1 METLNLTKTIYG
13 ATKAQDSLD
22 KEFVEF
28 APKPHTIDDLFN
40 MYDLLFYDIIKEGKS
55 NTHFNIVQES
65 IRHAGYPI
73 NPKDLDINELQAQ
86 IQQIDDDIW
95 SIENEHPFF
104 KNGSV
109 LKNNDN
115 QYYMHSGRRRQINNR
130 GALQLIK
137 KRSGKKGIPDDDF
150 VILVSQACIG
160 GILVGPPI
168 DEIKDL
174 NVDLMEINRFDDSQ
188 FEEILNPIVTS
199 ISGLY

>member
-86 IQQIDDDIW
+86 IQQ
-95 SIENEHPFF
+95 ENEHPFF

-109 LKNNDN
+109 LENNGN

-137 KRSGKKGIPDDDF
+137 RRSGKKGIPDDDF
-150 VILVSQACIG
+150 VILVSQACIE

-199 ISGLY
+199 ISGIY

>member
-73 NPKDLDINELQAQ
+73 NPKDLDIN
-86 IQQIDDDIW
+86 
-95 SIENEHPFF
+95 
-104 KNGSV
+104 G
-109 LKNNDN
+109 N

-137 KRSGKKGIPDDDF
+137 RRSGKKGIPDDDF
-150 VILVSQACIG
+150 VILVSQACIE

-199 ISGLY
+199 ISGIY

>member
-1 METLNLTKTIYG
+1 METLKLTKTIYG

-28 APKPHTIDDLFN
+28 VPKPHTIDDLFD
-40 MYDLLFYDIIKEGKS
+40 MYNLLFYDIIKEGKS

-65 IRHAGYPI
+65 IKYAGYPVD
-73 NPKDLDINELQAQ
+73 PKDLEIKELQAQ
-86 IQQIDDDIW
+86 IQQINDDIW

-109 LKNNDN
+109 LQNDEN

-137 KRSGKKGIPDDDF
+137 RKSGKKDIPDIDF
-150 VILVSQACIG
+150 VVLVSQACIG

-168 DEIKDL
+168 NEIKDL
-174 NVDLMEINRFDDSQ
+174 NTDLMEINRFDERQ
-188 FEEILNPIVTS
+188 FDE
-199 ISGLY
+199 

>member
-28 APKPHTIDDLFN
+28 VPKPYTIDDLFN

-65 IRHAGYPI
+65 IRYAGYPI
-73 NPKDLDINELQAQ
+73 DPKDSDIQELRSQ
-86 IQQIDDDIW
+86 IQQINEDIW

-109 LKNNDN
+109 LENNGN

-130 GALQLIK
+130 EALQLIK
-137 KRSGKKGIPDDDF
+137 RRLQPFIYK
-150 VILVSQACIG
+150 
-160 GILVGPPI
+160 
-168 DEIKDL
+168 
-174 NVDLMEINRFDDSQ
+174 NRG
-188 FEEILNPIVTS
+188 N
-199 ISGLY
+199 